1 MPQIFFPP
9 QGTNLTSFSED
20 KKKKGMAALDS
31 VEGILQKRVRTLV
44 LSNFAWI
51 VASFL
56 CIGLLVYAV
65 NLPKM
70 IPVVVTVDSDG
81 RANYVGKVD
90 KSLYGNTAIPESAKC
105 YQMKRL
111 IRDMFTKLIDADAQQ
126 SYIAEANS
134 IVQRG
139 AVRQLDSFY
148 RENNPFEKFGEFTQ
162 SVEIEQPL
170 RQTDKT
176 YFVNFTV
183 TRKTP
188 DGHPR
193 FSENYTALM
202 NIEFYASIPES
213 NPLGIFI
220 TNFDIKKK
228 N

>member
-1 MPQIFFPP
+1 MPQFFFPP

-44 LSNFAWI
+44 LSNFAWM

-70 IPVVVTVDSDG
+70 IPVVVTVDIDG

-90 KSLYGNTAIPESAKC
+90 KSLYGNTTIPESAKC

-111 IRDMFTKLIDADAQQ
+111 IRDMFTKLIDADAQR
-126 SYIAEANS
+126 SCIAEANS

-176 YFVNFTV
+176 YFLNFTV

-188 DGHPR
+188 DGYPL
-193 FSENYTALM
+193 FSENYTALI